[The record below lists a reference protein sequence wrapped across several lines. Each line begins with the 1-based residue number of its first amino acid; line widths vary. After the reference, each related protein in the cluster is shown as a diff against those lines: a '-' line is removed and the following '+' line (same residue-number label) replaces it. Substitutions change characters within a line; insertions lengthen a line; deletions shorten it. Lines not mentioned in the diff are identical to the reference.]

1 MRNAEL
7 GLPQPG
13 IQSVAPRILFFTRFV
28 EVEPEWLAAFW
39 DALHAQRPEVR
50 LLIAGQAFQAGR
62 EALYKQ
68 QIRAAQP
75 TAAHQ
80 VEWLGYV
87 DPATVYAQA
96 NCAIFPSQNVP
107 LLQAKCSV
115 RLATT
120 LLHGVPVIAS
130 AVGEQAAYGANG
142 AAWLLPPDATPAEFA
157 QAVVTLLDQPARQKA
172 MIAQAHQ
179 HLLAHY
185 QWATLG
191 QRVENFYDRT

>member
-1 MRNAEL
+1 M
-7 GLPQPG
+7 PQPA
-13 IQSVAPRILFFTRFV
+13 VPRILFFTRFV

-39 DALHAQRPEVR
+39 GALHAQRPDAR

-62 EALYKQ
+62 EAVYQQ
-68 QIRAAQP
+68 QISARHPAA
-75 TAAHQ
+75 ADQ

-87 DPATVYAQA
+87 DPAIVYAQA
-96 NCAIFPSQNVP
+96 NCAIFPAQNMP

-130 AVGEQAAYGANG
+130 AVGEQVAYGADG
-142 AAWLLPPDATPAEFA
+142 AAWLLPPSATPAEFA
-157 QAVVTLLDQPARQKA
+157 KAVVTLLDQPARQKT

-185 QWATLG
+185 QWTTLG
-191 QRVENFYDRT
+191 QRVEDFYHQFF